1 MTIKK
6 MTISEFIQII
16 GLEEVEVLKNINELV
31 NDYVNISKILNEKN
45 INYIIFE
52 DEVSKEDRLHL
63 RKSYS
68 YKGLLNNYILG
79 LYV

>member
-16 GLEEVEVLKNINELV
+16 GLEEEEVLKNIDELV
-31 NDYVNISKILNEKN
+31 DDYVNVSKILNEKPV
-45 INYIIFE
+45 NYIIFE
-52 DEVSKEDRLHL
+52 DEVSKEDKAHL

-68 YKGLLNNYILG
+68 YKGLLNNYVLG
-79 LYV
+79 LYI